1 MKNLKAS
8 VAVAARL
15 AHRAVARRTR
25 QLGCGAQR
33 ALNVAWRLA
42 LNHHRRR
49 IRGDN
54 RCVAAAAIAAVFCCA
69 SVHGRAASGQQT
81 GGKKKGKAGKA
92 HEKLLMKHEV
102 GGKCN
107 HPHARFRARARTMR
121 HKSAAASAYS
131 FILYMLAVVKSI
143 FQCNTL
149 KQSSNTVCRARH
161 AALHT

>member
-1 MKNLKAS
+1 MRRFRFKDKIKGMSRKKKVIIIICLVLLAA
-8 VAVAARL
+8 AVAA
-15 AHRAVARRTR
+15 
-25 QLGCGAQR
+25 
-33 ALNVAWRLA
+33 
-42 LNHHRRR
+42 
-49 IRGDN
+49 
-54 RCVAAAAIAAVFCCA
+54 VFLRCA
-69 SVHGRAASGQQT
+69 SIARVQGRTARSQQAS
-81 GGKKKGKAGKA
+81 GKKKGKAGKA